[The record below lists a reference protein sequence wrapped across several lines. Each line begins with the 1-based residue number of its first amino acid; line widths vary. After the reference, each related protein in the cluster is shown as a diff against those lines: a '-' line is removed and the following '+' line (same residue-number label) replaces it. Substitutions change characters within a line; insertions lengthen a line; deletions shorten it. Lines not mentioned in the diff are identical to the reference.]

1 MAKCLGKRRLS
12 CNTMDL
18 NKFPDGQRVLFFFF
32 FLVKTKEIEEN
43 IGDHFWSDSCAKN
56 VLSVKTIKRIQ

>member
-1 MAKCLGKRRLS
+1 
-12 CNTMDL
+12 MDL
-18 NKFPDGQRVLFFFF
+18 NKFPDGQRVPFF